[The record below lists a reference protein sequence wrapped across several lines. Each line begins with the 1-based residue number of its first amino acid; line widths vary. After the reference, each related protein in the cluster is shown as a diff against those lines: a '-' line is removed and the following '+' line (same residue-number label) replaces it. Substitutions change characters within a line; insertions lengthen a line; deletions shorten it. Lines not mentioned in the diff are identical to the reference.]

1 MRIDLNCDLGEA
13 TGAGAVEHD
22 RRMMA
27 YVTSVNVACG
37 AHAGDPDT
45 MRATVRSARAAG
57 ACVGAHP
64 GFADREGF
72 GRRDVELTSDE
83 IENLVLT
90 QIGALAAIA
99 RAESLTLSHVKPHG
113 ALYNMAGRDRRVADA
128 IARAVALFDSAL
140 PLVALSG
147 SVLLDAGRDAGLDVV
162 PEVFADRAFDADGA
176 LVSRRRPG
184 AVIHEPERMIE
195 RAVRMV
201 RDGSVEAIDGTQLA
215 LTGETICVHGDT
227 PGAAELAMTLRR
239 GLEAVGVAVEPMR
252 AARQE
257 SAPQN
262 ATK

>member
-13 TGAGAVEHD
+13 TGAGATEHD
-22 RRMMA
+22 RRMMS

-45 MRATVRSARAAG
+45 MRATVRSARDAG
-57 ACVGAHP
+57 VSVGAHP

-72 GRRDVELTSDE
+72 GRRDIELTSDE
-83 IENLVLT
+83 IENLVLA

-99 RAESLTLSHVKPHG
+99 RAESMTLSHVKPHG

-128 IARAVALFDSAL
+128 IAQAVAAFDPAL

-147 SVLLDAGRDAGLDVV
+147 SVLLDAGCDAGLDVV

-201 RDGSVEAIDGTQLA
+201 RDGSVEAIDGTPLE
-215 LTGETICVHGDT
+215 LSGETICVHGDT

-252 AARQE
+252 SARQE
-257 SAPQN
+257 SAP
-262 ATK
+262 

>member
-13 TGAGAVEHD
+13 TGAGAIEHD
-22 RRMMA
+22 RRMME

-45 MRATVRSARAAG
+45 MRATVRSARDAG
-57 ACVGAHP
+57 VSVGAHP

-83 IENLVLT
+83 IENLVLA

-99 RAESLTLSHVKPHG
+99 RIEGMVLGHVKPHG

-128 IARAVALFDSAL
+128 VAQAVAGFDRAL

-147 SVLLDAGRDAGLDVV
+147 SVLVDAGRDAGLDVV
-162 PEVFADRAFDADGA
+162 AEVFADRAFDADGA
-176 LVSRRRPG
+176 LVARRRPG
-184 AVIHEPERMIE
+184 ALIHEPERMTE

-201 RDGSVEAIDGTQLA
+201 RDGRVAAIDGTPLELA
-215 LTGETICVHGDT
+215 AETICVHGDT
-227 PGAAELAMTLRR
+227 PGAADLARTLRQ
-239 GLEAVGVAVEPMR
+239 GLEAAGIAVAALR
-252 AARQE
+252 AAR
-257 SAPQN
+257 S
-262 ATK
+262 

>member
-1 MRIDLNCDLGEA
+1 MGDAMHIDLNCDLGEA

-22 RRMMA
+22 RRMME

-45 MRATVRSARAAG
+45 MRATVRSARAARV
-57 ACVGAHP
+57 AVGAHP

-72 GRRDVELTSDE
+72 GRRDIELASE
-83 IENLVLT
+83 AIENLVLV

-99 RAESLTLSHVKPHG
+99 GAEDMTLVHVKPHG

-128 IARAVALFDSAL
+128 VVRAVAGFDSSL

-147 SVLLDAGRDAGLDVV
+147 SVLVDAGRDAGLDVV
-162 PEVFADRAFDADGA
+162 PEAFADRAYDAAGA

-184 AVIHEPERMIE
+184 AVIHEPARMVE

-201 RDGSVEAIDGTQLA
+201 RDGDVAAIDGTPLELA
-215 LTGETICVHGDT
+215 AETICVHGDT
-227 PGAAELAMTLRR
+227 PGAADLAMTLRR
-239 GLEAVGVAVEPMR
+239 GLEGAGIAVAPMR
-252 AARQE
+252 PGR
-257 SAPQN
+257 S
-262 ATK
+262 

>member
-22 RRMMA
+22 RRMME

-45 MRATVRSARAAG
+45 MRATVRSAREAG
-57 ACVGAHP
+57 VRIGVHP

-72 GRRDVELTSDE
+72 GRRDMDLASEA
-83 IENLVLT
+83 IENLVLV

-99 RAESLTLSHVKPHG
+99 RAEDMVLSHVKPHG

-128 IARAVALFDSAL
+128 IARAVAGFDRSL
-140 PLVALSG
+140 PLLALTG
-147 SVLLDAGRDAGLDVV
+147 SVAVDAGREAGLHVV
-162 PEVFADRAFDADGA
+162 PEVFADRAFDADGT
-176 LVSRRRPG
+176 LVSRQRPG

-201 RDGSVEAIDGTQLA
+201 RDGCVDAIDGTPLE
-215 LTGETICVHGDT
+215 LSGETICVHGDT
-227 PGAAELAMTLRR
+227 PGAEELAMTLRQ
-239 GLEAVGVAVEPMR
+239 GLEAAGVAVAPMR
-252 AARQE
+252 AA
-257 SAPQN
+257 
-262 ATK
+262 

>member
-13 TGAGAVEHD
+13 IGAGAIEHD

-57 ACVGAHP
+57 VSVGAHP
-64 GFADREGF
+64 GYADREGF
-72 GRRDVELTSDE
+72 GRRDLELTAEE
-83 IENLVLT
+83 IENLVLV
-90 QIGALAAIA
+90 QIGALAAVA
-99 RAESLTLSHVKPHG
+99 RVEGMTLAHVKPHG

-128 IARAVALFDSAL
+128 VVRAVAGFDPAL

-147 SVLLDAGRDAGLDVV
+147 SVLVDAGGDAGLDVV

-176 LVSRRRPG
+176 LVSRQRPG

-201 RDGSVEAIDGTQLA
+201 RDRSVEAIDGTPLELA
-215 LTGETICVHGDT
+215 GETICVHGDT
-227 PGAAELAMTLRR
+227 PGAADLAMTLRR
-239 GLEAVGVAVEPMR
+239 GLEAAGIAVAPMR
-252 AARQE
+252 APR
-257 SAPQN
+257 S
-262 ATK
+262 